1 MKYEDDD
8 FLPAEP
14 YTDRFIDCAVIVAL
28 AVLVVA
34 VWMIIG
40 GLG

>member
-1 MKYEDDD
+1 MRVNEDD

-14 YTDRFIDCAVIVAL
+14 YTDRFIDCALIVAL

-34 VWMIIG
+34 VWMIVEEAV
-40 GLG
+40 